1 MDQRE
6 GLVSSR
12 VGPLL
17 MAIASFSMRVLEQP
31 GTADILALAGL
42 AALTL
47 SIQRGSPFSVAAP
60 AVSRVDRHPHPAGP
74 VRVR

>member
-1 MDQRE
+1 
-6 GLVSSR
+6 
-12 VGPLL
+12 

-47 SIQRGSPFSVAAP
+47 SIQRAPFAVAAH
-60 AVSRVDRHPHPAGP
+60 AVARVDRHPHPAGP
-74 VRVR
+74 VRVG